1 MEKQKRQ
8 LRSKKI
14 DWRKACPLGKEIPIS
29 KKEDDCPGYW
39 MGAVKMEKYK
49 DMFGVGDENIQYI
62 GEPIGIEKGDAEC
75 FLEYYLEKHFRPEI
89 IYNRLRVDYLWN
101 NEFYA
106 YYDGFQE
113 YGVDNYYTY
122 EIMGWLL
129 EDIEDTIELLR
140 TDYDNKELASI
151 KKEFSCYYMIDYKNM
166 SQNNYDTPEK
176 RDMLVQENI
185 EVVID
190 FYQRF
195 VEAMWKIMDEN
206 PEGNCISV
214 TGP

>member
-1 MEKQKRQ
+1 MEVSKRK
-8 LRSKKI
+8 LRSEKI
-14 DWRKACPLGKEIPIS
+14 DWRKQCPHGIQIPIC
-29 KKEDDCPGYW
+29 KKGDDCPGYW
-39 MGAVKMEKYK
+39 IGAVKMEKYK
-49 DMFGVGDENIQYI
+49 DMFGWADENIQYI

-89 IYNRLRVDYLWN
+89 IYNRLRVDYLWDG
-101 NEFYA
+101 EFYA
-106 YYDGFQE
+106 YHDGFQE

-129 EDIEDTIELLR
+129 EDMEDTIELLR
-140 TDYDNKELASI
+140 TDYDNKELEQV
-151 KKEFSCYYMIDYKNM
+151 KKHFWFGYMLDYKNM
-166 SQNNYDTPEK
+166 EQSQYDTSEK
-176 RDMLVQENI
+176 ADQLIKENI

-206 PEGNCISV
+206 PEGNCISI